1 VGKRAMLTPIIEIAG
16 TPPFPAA
23 DPGGWVAALED
34 GAVLVFPDL
43 AFPLQPDEAVFV
55 ERPFAT
61 GRTKN
66 VSIRG
71 DDDALPR
78 GAAGS
83 PDEQRRLAALLRR
96 YRAFCRALVDA
107 CLPAYREN
115 LDFAGTSYRPF
126 EAAAREASW
135 RKDDQRLHVDAFPSN
150 PVGDRRIL
158 RVFTNVNPVGVP
170 RVWRVG
176 EDFSTMAGQFLRRV
190 PPYSAFG
197 ARVLAAVGATKARRS
212 EYDHLMLHL
221 HDGLKRDL
229 SYQANCPQREVA
241 FLPGRTWV
249 TFSDLV
255 MHSVQSGQ
263 YMLEQTIRLPVE
275 AQADP
280 AKSPQRILARHLGR
294 PLN

>member
-1 VGKRAMLTPIIEIAG
+1 MLTPVVEIAG
-16 TPPFPAA
+16 APPFAAA
-23 DPGGWVAALED
+23 DRAGWVEALED

-43 AFPLQPDEAVFV
+43 AFPLQPEEELFV
-55 ERPFAT
+55 ERPFAS
-61 GRTKN
+61 GRSKN
-66 VSIRG
+66 VNIRG
-71 DDDALPR
+71 DDARPR

-83 PDEQRRLAALLRR
+83 PDQQHALAALLRR
-96 YRAFCRALVDA
+96 YRAFCRDLIAA
-107 CLPAYREN
+107 ALPAYEGH

-150 PVGDRRIL
+150 PVGERRIL
-158 RVFTNVNPVGVP
+158 RVFTNVNPAGVP

-176 EDFSTMAGQFLRRV
+176 EDFSTMAERFLPRV
-190 PPYSAFG
+190 PPYSAAT
-197 ARVLAAVGATKARRS
+197 ARFLALVGATKARRS
-212 EYDHLMLHL
+212 EYDHIMLHL

-229 SYQANCPQREVA
+229 AYQAACPQREIA
-241 FLPGRTWV
+241 FSPGRTWV

-294 PLN
+294 PLH